1 MPRTR
6 PPSASSA
13 DNPQPSPSSGRAGS
27 VPPSV
32 PPAGLAQAYQ
42 GIITAAMDAIVAVD
56 EGQLVI
62 LFNAAAERMF
72 GCPAAQ
78 ALGQPLDQFLPSRY
92 REAHRQHIPRFGR
105 SGQTHREMCRL
116 GEVMGRRANGEEFPI
131 EASISQTEVDGKKI
145 YTAILRDI
153 SARKRDEEIRARL
166 AAIIES
172 SDDAIIGKN
181 LDGIITNWNHAA
193 EQMFGYTAAEVLGQP
208 ITLLLPP
215 NRLAEEARIIEKIR
229 AGERVPHFETV
240 RRRKNGTHV
249 EVWLTVSPI
258 RDASGRVV
266 GASKIVRD
274 ITRRKNTEQ
283 ALNLFRA
290 LIDESD
296 DAFEIVDPATARFLD
311 VNEKGCADL
320 GYTREE
326 MLQFRVFD
334 IDPTVKEQDWPP
346 LMERLRQQGAMII
359 ERAHQRRD
367 GTTFPIEINM
377 KLVTLDR
384 AYVVVVVRDITK
396 RKQAEQLLFERQEQ
410 LSLFIEHSPAAL
422 AMFDQQMRY
431 LAVSRRWL
439 TDYQLTDVEVLG
451 RSHYDIFP
459 DMPDRW
465 RAIHRRCLAGATEQ
479 SEEDSF
485 LGPDGVTHWL
495 RWEVRPWRT
504 LDQTVGGIVI
514 FTEDITRRRSIEQSL
529 RETTERFREIAENI
543 HEVFW
548 VTNPSMSA
556 IYYVSPAY
564 EKIWGRTCASL
575 YADPYNWIAAIH
587 PEDRERVGRAAITK
601 GLSGNYDEIYRIIQ
615 PEGSQRWIHDR
626 AFPVRDATGAIC
638 RLVGV
643 AEDITNQRKLE
654 EQFRQAQKME
664 AIGTLAGG
672 IAHDFNNILAA
683 VNGYAE
689 LAKMKAGENS
699 PLFGYLDAIGQAGAR
714 AAALVRQILTFS
726 RQQEQQRR
734 PIQLAE
740 IVDEAHKLLRAT
752 IPATI
757 E

>member
-78 ALGQPLDQFLPSRY
+78 ALGQPLDQFIPSRY
-92 REAHRQHIPRFGR
+92 REAHRQHIPRFGQ
-105 SGQTHREMCRL
+105 SGQTHRTMCRL
-116 GEVMGRRANGEEFPI
+116 GEVMGRRANGEEFPL

-240 RRRKNGTHV
+240 RRRKNGTDV

-274 ITRRKNTEQ
+274 ITRRKSAEH

-396 RKQAEQLLFERQEQ
+396 RKQQE
-410 LSLFIEHSPAAL
+410 L
-422 AMFDQQMRY
+422 A
-431 LAVSRRWL
+431 
-439 TDYQLTDVEVLG
+439 
-451 RSHYDIFP
+451 
-459 DMPDRW
+459 
-465 RAIHRRCLAGATEQ
+465 
-479 SEEDSF
+479 
-485 LGPDGVTHWL
+485 
-495 RWEVRPWRT
+495 
-504 LDQTVGGIVI
+504 
-514 FTEDITRRRSIEQSL
+514 L
-529 RETTERFREIAENI
+529 RETTERLREIAENI

-548 VTNPSMSA
+548 VTDPAKNQMLY
-556 IYYVSPAY
+556 ISPGY
-564 EKIWGRTCASL
+564 EKIWGRTCRSL
-575 YADPYNWIAAIH
+575 YESPHAWLDAIH
-587 PEDRERVGRAAITK
+587 PDDRQRVREAAEMK
-601 GLSGNYDEIYRIIQ
+601 QPRGEYDETYRITL
-615 PEGSQRWIHDR
+615 PDGVQRWIHDR
-626 AFPVRDATGAIC
+626 AFPVRDAGGNIC
-638 RLVGV
+638 RIVGV
-643 AEDITNQRKLE
+643 AEDITQQRKLE